1 MIRKTFKNLKRS
13 KINHLIKNKS
23 KIKRTKNLRILK
35 NKNKIKMII
44 RKLKREKRLNHHK
57 MIIKKVNKKIINKL
71 TKLMENKNQ
80 LNLHKMLMFKVLIKT
95 VNNQQQETLRIVTM
109 KNKQPN
115 KIQNRDQTK
124 MVHKMS
130 QHHKITIKTKDL
142 THKMKPNHLK
152 TMLQLNKTIMNH
164 NKNKRAPKTM
174 DNNPKSNKPMKITP
188 MKKPLNKLNKH
199 YE

>member
-44 RKLKREKRLNHHK
+44 RKLKREKRLNHLK
-57 MIIKKVNKKIINKL
+57 MNIKKINKKL
-71 TKLMENKNQ
+71 VDRLSKLMENKNQ
-80 LNLHKMLMFKVLIKT
+80 LNLHKILMFKVLMKT
-95 VNNQQQETLRIVTM
+95 VNNQQETLRIVTM

-115 KIQNRDQTK
+115 KFQNRDQTK
-124 MVHKMS
+124 TVHKIS
-130 QHHKITIKTKDL
+130 KHHKITIKTKDL
-142 THKMKPNHLK
+142 TNKMKLSHHK
-152 TMLQLNKTIMNH
+152 TIHQLNKTIMN
-164 NKNKRAPKTM
+164 KNKKALKTIY
-174 DNNPKSNKPMKITP
+174 NNPKSNKPTKIAP
-188 MKKPLNKLNKH
+188 IKKPLNKH